1 MLKYLRIAVET
12 LVLIAITALFVDFS
26 GTIAPFAGW
35 LAQIQLLP
43 AALALNVVVLVLLA
57 VATLLFGRLYC
68 SVVCPMGIFQDIFFA
83 IGVKRVRRNRYSYRK
98 ENPWLRG
105 SVLIIYIVMLALGM
119 SSIASIV
126 EPYGA
131 FGRMSSN
138 LLGYVCRWVNNI
150 LAARSEAAG
159 NYDYYMVPNEVL
171 SWTVFGIA
179 AGTFLLLAILSFF
192 FGRWWCSNIC
202 PVGTVLSLLSRF
214 SIFRPVIDTA
224 RCNGCQ
230 VCAHNCKAS
239 CINPKAHTIDMSNCV
254 VCFDC
259 INNCHQGA
267 IKYRLRPLRH
277 KKSSSTVDASRRNF
291 IVGAVATGSVMAVEA
306 AARPVTKTVDGGFA
320 LLEDKKS
327 PRRSVKLRPAGSWTA
342 EHFAK
347 TCTACQLCI
356 NSCPNGILRPSGDI
370 SDLMTPIM
378 GYEVG
383 HCRPECT
390 RCADVCPTGAIK
402 PITREAKS
410 SIQIGHAVWIPEN
423 CVVLTDDVTCG
434 NCARHCPA
442 GAISMVEHDGHRVPS
457 VDVERC
463 IGCGACEHLCP
474 SRPFSAIYVE
484 GHKEHR
490 KI

>member
-1 MLKYLRIAVET
+1 MLKYLRIAVEVVVF
-12 LVLIAITALFVDFS
+12 LLIVALFVDFS

-35 LAQIQLLP
+35 LAKIQLLP
-43 AALALNVVVLVLLA
+43 AVLSLNVLVLVLL
-57 VATLLFGRLYC
+57 VIATLLFGRLYC
-68 SVVCPMGIFQDIFFA
+68 SIVCPLGMFQDIFAA
-83 IGVKRVRRNRYSYRK
+83 IGLKTVRRNKYSFRK

-105 SVLIIYIVMLALGM
+105 AVLIVYIVMLVLGM
-119 SSIASIV
+119 ASIASII

-131 FGRMSSN
+131 FGRMATN
-138 LLGYVCRWVNNI
+138 LQGFIHRGFNNI
-150 LAARSEAAG
+150 LAANSEHEN
-159 NYDYYMVPNEVL
+159 NYDYYMVTNQIL

-179 AGTFLLLAILSFF
+179 SCTFVVLALLSFF

-202 PVGTVLSLLSRF
+202 PVGTTLSLFSRF
-214 SIFRPVIDTA
+214 SLFRPVINTSK
-224 RCNGCQ
+224 CNGCQ
-230 VCAHNCKAS
+230 LCARNCKAS
-239 CINPKAHTIDMSNCV
+239 CINPKEHTIDMSNCV

-259 INNCHQGA
+259 INNCRQGA
-267 IKYRLRPLRH
+267 IKYKVRSFG
-277 KKSSSTVDASRRNF
+277 KKTATVDASRRNF
-291 IVGAVATGSVMAVEA
+291 VVGTVAAGSVMAVEA

-320 LLEDKKS
+320 LLEDKKA
-327 PRRSVKLRPAGSWTA
+327 PKRSVKLRPAGSWSA

-347 TCTACQLCI
+347 KCTACQLCVS
-356 NSCPNGILRPSGDI
+356 SCPNGILRPSGDLQ
-370 SDLMTPIM
+370 DFMTPVM

-402 PITREAKS
+402 PITREEKS
-410 SIQIGHAVWIPEN
+410 SIQIGHAVWIPDN
-423 CVVLTDDVTCG
+423 CVVLTDGVSCG
-434 NCARHCPA
+434 NCARHCPV

-457 VDVERC
+457 VDTERC

-474 SRPFSAIYVE
+474 SRPYSAIYVE

>member
-1 MLKYLRIAVET
+1 MLKYFRIAVE
-12 LVLIAITALFVDFS
+12 VLSFLLITALFVDFS
-26 GTIAPFAGW
+26 GTVVPFAGW
-35 LAQIQLLP
+35 LAKIQLFP
-43 AALALNVVVLVLLA
+43 AVLSLNVLVLVLLA

-68 SVVCPMGIFQDIFFA
+68 SIVCPLGIFQDFFIA
-83 IGVKRVRRNRYSYRK
+83 VGRKIGGKNNCSYHK

-105 SVLIIYIVMLALGM
+105 AVLIIYIALLVLGM
-119 SSIASIV
+119 SSIASII

-131 FGRMSSN
+131 FGRMATNLQGFLHRGLNN
-138 LLGYVCRWVNNI
+138 LL
-150 LAARSEAAG
+150 AAHSEQE
-159 NYDYYMVPNEVL
+159 NTFDYYMVTNQVL

-179 AGTFLLLAILSFF
+179 AGTFVLLSVLSFF

-202 PVGTVLSLLSRF
+202 PVGTVLSILSRF
-214 SIFRPVIDTA
+214 SLCRPVINKA
-224 RCNGCQ
+224 KCNGCQ
-230 VCAHNCKAS
+230 VCARNCKAS
-239 CINPKAHTIDMSNCV
+239 CINPKKHTIDMSNCV

-267 IKYRLRPLRH
+267 IEYRLRSFKR
-277 KKSSSTVDASRRNF
+277 SDEQNAVDVSRRNF

-320 LLEDKKS
+320 LLEDKKA
-327 PRRSVKLRPAGSWTA
+327 PKRSIKLRPAGSWSA
-342 EHFAK
+342 EKFAK
-347 TCTACQLCI
+347 ACTACQLCI
-356 NSCPNGILRPSGDI
+356 SNCPNGVLRPSNDI
-370 SDLMTPIM
+370 QDLMTPM
-378 GYEVG
+378 MSYEIG

-390 RCADVCPTGAIK
+390 RCADACPTGAIR
-402 PITREAKS
+402 PITREEKS

-423 CVVLTDDVTCG
+423 CVVLTDNVTCG

-442 GAISMVEHDGHRVPS
+442 GAISMVEHGGHRVPS